1 MGETVLTMAIM
12 TLAQAAR
19 QMEESDT
26 QIKVGHFESFADF
39 MSYFEI
45 HYKPLLEAIID
56 GVSPDDKQRRLLNFF
71 CDDMLSALSE
81 TEVDEPADP
90 ADTTPADDPAQE
102 VYAAYSPDMRKAVAY
117 INEQLEP
124 EDKSIIA
131 AQVDK
136 NFKQHMNPA
145 YGIDDG
151 KIIDLLEEY
160 GADHDLCEGWWEEE
174 CDLDDIVL
182 LINFEM

>member
-1 MGETVLTMAIM
+1 M

-19 QMEESDT
+19 QIEESGT
-26 QIKVGHFESFADF
+26 QIRVGNFDTFADF
-39 MSYFEI
+39 MFYFEA
-45 HYKPLLEAIID
+45 HYKPLLEKLQNDWQNAS
-56 GVSPDDKQRRLLNFF
+56 VAQRFIAGDL
-71 CDDMLSALSE
+71 LSAFSE
-81 TEVDEPADP
+81 PEADEPADP
-90 ADTTPADDPAQE
+90 ADTTQADDPAQE
-102 VYAAYSPDMRKAVAY
+102 VYAEYSADMRKAVAY

-124 EDKSIIA
+124 EDKAIICYE
-131 AQVDK
+131 VDK

-160 GADHDLCEGWWEEE
+160 GADHDLGEGWWEEE

-182 LINFEM
+182 LINFEN

>member
-1 MGETVLTMAIM
+1 M

-19 QMEESDT
+19 QMEESGT
-26 QIKVGHFESFADF
+26 QIKIGNFESFSDF
-39 MSYFEI
+39 MSYFEA
-45 HYKPLLEAIID
+45 HYKPLLERLAEEWAMATD
-56 GVSPDDKQRRLLNFF
+56 VRRFF
-71 CDDMLSALSE
+71 TDDMLSAFSE
-81 TEVDEPADP
+81 PEAGKH
-90 ADTTPADDPAQE
+90 ADTTPADDPAQA

-124 EDKSIIA
+124 EDKDIIA
-131 AQVDK
+131 AQVSK

-145 YGIDDG
+145 YGIDDD

-160 GADHDLCEGWWEEE
+160 GDDHDLGEGWWEEE

-182 LINFEM
+182 LINFEN